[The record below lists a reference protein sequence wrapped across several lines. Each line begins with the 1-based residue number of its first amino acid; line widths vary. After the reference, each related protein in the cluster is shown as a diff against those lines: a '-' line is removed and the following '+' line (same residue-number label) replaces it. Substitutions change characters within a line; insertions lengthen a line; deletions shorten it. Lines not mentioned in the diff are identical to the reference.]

1 MKMDSLDEKLIQLL
15 GQDARQSS
23 NVLAKQLKVSPAT
36 IRRRVRTLVKSGALR
51 IVGVVDPKKFGFPLV
66 AVLALDVVHDKVD
79 PVMKM
84 LADRPEVRWISLTT
98 GRFDIMALVRFRST
112 DELAEFVKNRL
123 SNIEGLRN
131 SETFLSL
138 HVEKGHYARFYRG
151 SDA

>member
-1 MKMDSLDEKLIQLL
+1 MDSLDEKLIQLL

-98 GRFDIMALVRFRST
+98 GRFDIMALLRFRST

-123 SNIEGLRN
+123 SNVEGLRN